1 MSDPQEALHS
11 SDDAWMTSGEGHPR
25 RWAILSV
32 LVVSLLVVVLDN
44 TILNIAL
51 PSIQRDLDASQG
63 ELVWAV
69 DSYILVFAALLFTW
83 GVLGDRYGRKRVLVV
98 GLLIFGAASA
108 MSAFAVSAQ
117 VLIGTR
123 AIMGIGGAAV
133 LPTTLAIIT
142 VVFPPHERGKA
153 IGLWA
158 GAVGAAVA
166 LGPVLGGALLQNP
179 QWFEPLTG
187 NEWGS
192 VFLVNVPIVAVG
204 LIAIWRVVP
213 ESRNPAPRRLDV
225 AGLVLS
231 IVGLTALIYGII
243 HASETRSW
251 VDPGVWIPILAGI
264 AIIVGFL
271 YLEYRSDHPSFDVS
285 LFRNRGYAVSIA
297 AVSLAFFA
305 LSGVT
310 FTLPFY
316 LQILRGF
323 DPLSAGLCFVPFA
336 VGQLIAAPRS
346 ATTVARFGYRPVMTT
361 GLAIVGASLIALT
374 VIDLDTPLW
383 LLLLVFFLFGLGMG
397 NVIAP
402 ASTVMQNVLPLA
414 RAGAGS
420 AVQNTVRQ
428 VGGAL
433 GVAIVGTVLATQYA
447 RNLESSAEALP
458 EAVTAGLPD
467 GAITSAS
474 ESIVATA
481 QTLQAAAESG
491 IPATVLDPL
500 RAAAYA
506 DFLSASHL
514 AAGISAAIVVIAA
527 LVVGF
532 GLPHITPPQAPGAR
546 TPETDAASHA
556 QDESPIDARIAEQ
569 VDHYSEELAHELDP
583 EGLADG
589 EPESDTTND
598 LGRRPL
604 GH

>member
-1 MSDPQEALHS
+1 MSTAQTP
-11 SDDAWMTSGEGHPR
+11 SDGWMTSGVGHPR
-25 RWAILSV
+25 RWVILSV
-32 LVVSLLVVVLDN
+32 VVVSLVVVVLDN

-51 PSIQRDLDASQG
+51 PTIQRDLQASQG
-63 ELVWAV
+63 ELVWSI

-83 GVLGDRYGRKRVLVV
+83 GVLGDRFGRKRVLVI
-98 GLLIFGAASA
+98 GLLIFGSASA
-108 MSAFAVSAQ
+108 LSAFAVNAQ
-117 VLIGTR
+117 MLIGAR

-192 VFLVNVPIVAVG
+192 VFLINVPIVTVG

-213 ESRNPAPRRLDV
+213 ETRNSDSKRLDV
-225 AGLVLS
+225 PGLLLS
-231 IVGLTALIYGII
+231 IAGLTAVVYGII
-243 HASETRSW
+243 HASETRTLWDAS
-251 VDPGVWIPILAGI
+251 VIVPVLMGMVILALF
-264 AIIVGFL
+264 IVM
-271 YLEYRSDHPSFDVS
+271 EKRSNHPSFDVS

-305 LSGVT
+305 LSGIT

-323 DPLSAGLCFVPFA
+323 EPLTAGLCFIPFA

-346 ATTVARFGYRPVMTT
+346 AWTVARFGYRPVMTV
-361 GLAIVGASLIALT
+361 GLSIVAISLIALT
-374 VIDLDTPLW
+374 FLQIGTPLW
-383 LLLLVFFLFGLGMG
+383 LLLGVFFLFGLGMG

-428 VGGAL
+428 VGSAL

-447 RNLESSAEALP
+447 RNLESSVASLPEGATSALP
-458 EAVTAGLPD
+458 QAGLE
-467 GAITSAS
+467 AAS

-481 QTLQAAAESG
+481 QILNTAADSG
-491 IPATVLDPL
+491 VSEAILDPL
-500 RAAAYA
+500 RVAAYA
-506 DFLSASHL
+506 DFLAASQVT
-514 AAGISAAIVVIAA
+514 AAISAGIVIIAA

-532 GLPHITPPQAPGAR
+532 GLPHITPPQAPGAP
-546 TPETDAASHA
+546 TADSDQGA
-556 QDESPIDARIAEQ
+556 SPIDERIAKQES
-569 VDHYSEELAHELDP
+569 HYQQDFVSELEADP
-583 EGLADG
+583 VG
-589 EPESDTTND
+589 EHDSQS
-598 LGRRPL
+598 
-604 GH
+604 

>member
-1 MSDPQEALHS
+1 MAGQQPI
-11 SDDAWMTSGEGHPR
+11 DDDWMTSGAGHPR

-51 PSIQRDLDASQG
+51 PTIQRDLQASQG
-63 ELVWAV
+63 ELVWSI
-69 DSYILVFAALLFTW
+69 DSYILVFAAFLFTW
-83 GVLGDRYGRKRVLVV
+83 GVLGDRYGRKRVLVI
-98 GLLIFGAASA
+98 GLLIFGSASA
-108 MSAFAVSAQ
+108 LSAFAVNAQ
-117 VLIGTR
+117 MLIGSR

-192 VFLVNVPIVAVG
+192 VFLINVPIVAIG
-204 LIAIWRVVP
+204 LLFIWRVVP
-213 ESRNPAPRRLDV
+213 ETKNPQSRRLDV
-225 AGLVLS
+225 PGLVLS
-231 IVGLTALIYGII
+231 IAGLTALVYGII
-243 HASETRSW
+243 HVSETRTW
-251 VDPGVWIPILAGI
+251 LDAGVLIPIAAGVGILAL
-264 AIIVGFL
+264 FL
-271 YLEYRSDHPSFDVS
+271 VLELRSDHPSFDVT

-323 DPLSAGLCFVPFA
+323 DPLSAGLCFIPFA

-346 ATTVARFGYRPVMTT
+346 ASTVARFGYRPVMTI
-361 GLAIVGASLIALT
+361 GLTIVAISLLALT
-374 VIDLDTPLW
+374 VIEITTPLW
-383 LLLLVFFLFGLGMG
+383 LLLGVFFLFGLGMG

-447 RNLESSAEALP
+447 SYLTSSSQSLPDSVTGALP
-458 EAVTAGLPD
+458 E
-467 GAITSAS
+467 GALEAAS
-474 ESIVATA
+474 ESIVAT
-481 QTLQAAAESG
+481 QQVLVQAGDAGVPSA
-491 IPATVLDPL
+491 VLDPL
-500 RAAAYA
+500 RAVAFS

-514 AAGISAAIVVIAA
+514 ATGISAAVVIIAA
-527 LVVGF
+527 LLVGF
-532 GLPHITPPQAPGAR
+532 ALPHITPPQAPGAG
-546 TPETDAASHA
+546 TKAPSQDAHP
-556 QDESPIDARIAEQ
+556 SPIDERIAEQ
-569 VDHYSEELAHELDP
+569 SSHYRIELTEELEAD
-583 EGLADG
+583 EGTVRAREAG
-589 EPESDTTND
+589 ED
-598 LGRRPL
+598 
-604 GH
+604 